1 MFVPSFHHIFTMPKY
16 PRFFSILAVS
26 EPVTRKNGMNQASHK
41 SCVMIK
47 VGSAFNNAIASMG
60 YNDGISSLGEV
71 ARCAIPDISLESQ
84 HDVN

>member
-1 MFVPSFHHIFTMPKY
+1 MFVPYFHHIFTKPKY
-16 PRFFSILAVS
+16 PRFFSFWLYQNQS
-26 EPVTRKNGMNQASHK
+26 QEKNGMNHASHK

-47 VGSAFNNAIASMG
+47 VGSAFNNAVASMG

>member
-1 MFVPSFHHIFTMPKY
+1 
-16 PRFFSILAVS
+16 
-26 EPVTRKNGMNQASHK
+26 MNQASHK